1 MSINITITITQQPEP
16 GMEALPW
23 GEARS
28 AEGVPSSLLPFF
40 SLPALQEGQASK
52 FILAF
57 LACPVPRGVRVL
69 PRGEVSLA
77 MTLGR
82 ACDHTDSRRGLW
94 DEERGRKWAGRRR
107 VVPAVL
113 LVPSVN
119 GELQRPPTEPQA
131 KGLYLPCLSVLPCHG
146 VPCD

>member
-1 MSINITITITQQPEP
+1 MLVE
-16 GMEALPW
+16 
-23 GEARS
+23 
-28 AEGVPSSLLPFF
+28 EGAFMGFCGYKKGPFRHKPNR
-40 SLPALQEGQASK
+40 L
-52 FILAF
+52 I
-57 LACPVPRGVRVL
+57 L

-146 VPCD
+146 VPCV